1 MENSISYKN
10 WHIRAESFQREKNG
24 TWIAQYTVVR
34 QEGVDKGTG
43 FPSSQ
48 YQFSEALPSESEA
61 NKYALQKARE
71 WIDRN

>member
-48 YQFSEALPSESEA
+48 YQFSEVLPSESEA
-61 NKYALQKARE
+61 NEYALQKARE